1 MSKYNDLQKATTKM
15 REALEEV
22 NDLDLF
28 IAAISISIDRWLSDR
43 GVANHFK
50 TKIVSEIWEGFKLQE
65 NEVRNKTEKR
75 GQDDEIL
82 SIRSDKQQ
90 SKIQ

>member
-22 NDLDLF
+22 NELDLF

-50 TKIVSEIWEGFKLQE
+50 TKVVSEIWEGFKLQE